1 MNPLLRCS
9 LVYLTTGKI
18 RKNTVQHMH
27 TNIFTHSNNNDDLN
41 INWTS
46 KLDTSK
52 KLNQTSFLS
61 WNILSQNL
69 FDSTPKW
76 YKYVKSDAPVS
87 WVERFPRIISEI
99 LESGADI
106 VCLQEVEFTAY
117 KNDFQPTMNDHGYDS
132 VMQKSSR
139 KRAEDGGYGVAT
151 FWRKDRFQ
159 TIDSIHRSR
168 TMVTILS
175 DLRNSRSCLAVVN
188 CHLEGHPEK
197 SVIRVRQLERWYVE
211 VL

>member
-9 LVYLTTGKI
+9 LVYLTTGKKFGI
-18 RKNTVQHMH
+18 SKNTLQHMH
-27 TNIFTHSNNNDDLN
+27 TNSFSRLNNNDDLN
-41 INWTS
+41 VNWIS
-46 KLDTSK
+46 KLDTNNHV
-52 KLNQTSFLS
+52 NQTSFLS

-76 YKYVKSDAPVS
+76 YMHVKSEVPVS
-87 WVERFPRIISEI
+87 WVERFPRIVSEI
-99 LESGADI
+99 LESGADV

-117 KNDFQPTMNDHGYDS
+117 EKDFQSTMYDNGYS
-132 VMQKSSR
+132 SLMQKSSR
-139 KRAEDGGYGVAT
+139 KRAEEGGYGVAT

-159 TIDSIHRSR
+159 LRDSIHRSR

-175 DLRNSRSCLAVVN
+175 DVLNPGSCLAVIN

-197 SVIRVRQLERWYVE
+197 SLVRVRQLQRW
-211 VL
+211 

>member
-1 MNPLLRCS
+1 M
-9 LVYLTTGKI
+9 
-18 RKNTVQHMH
+18 RKNTLRHMH
-27 TNIFTHSNNNDDLN
+27 TNSCMQLNNNDALN

-46 KLDTSK
+46 KLDTNNNMK
-52 KLNQTSFLS
+52 QISFLS

-76 YKYVKSDAPVS
+76 YKHVKSDAPVS
-87 WVERFPRIISEI
+87 WVERFPRIVSEI
-99 LESGADI
+99 LESRADVI
-106 VCLQEVEFTAY
+106 CLQEVEFVAY
-117 KNDFQPTMNDHGYDS
+117 KNDFQSTMEDHGYS
-132 VMQKSSR
+132 SIMQKGSR

-159 TIDSIHRSR
+159 LCDSIHRSR

-175 DLRNSRSCLAVVN
+175 DALNSGYCLAVVN

-197 SVIRVRQLERWYVE
+197 SVMRVRQLQRW
-211 VL
+211 